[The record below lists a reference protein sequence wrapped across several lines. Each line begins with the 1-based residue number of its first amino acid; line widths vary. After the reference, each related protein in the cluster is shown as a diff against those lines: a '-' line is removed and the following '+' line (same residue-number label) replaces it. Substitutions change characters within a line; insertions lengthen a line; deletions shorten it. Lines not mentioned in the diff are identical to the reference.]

1 MMSTFSVGAYLQ
13 VLHTTNQDQLI
24 SGVEFEHMGRRGEED
39 KFPIQIQYSGSL
51 PGTLISKNSIHDSQ
65 QRCIVIDGTAN
76 ITLSENVAANN
87 YGHCIFVGHNASD
100 NTISGNYVS
109 HSRSIHYREDIPG
122 ESDNQASGLVNVNG
136 PNDYVSNIAVGNQ
149 GDGFRFSNDW
159 RLRIENNTYVSG
171 NMRRIPIGRF
181 SGNVAG
187 GNLELG
193 MRFNN
198 HEQDEAISI
207 DNVISFYNRY
217 HGFYMYNA
225 RFATLRNSNLIGN
238 GYGVEMRWSDDVSVS
253 DTDIRGLSQEMEELS
268 RRPYFSSPCKSRWWP
283 YPMGYRIQSQIY
295 RSDFSNDGKN
305 NRGMSM
311 SNVNFYDFDHSD
323 EWQYFNL
330 EEKNRCS
337 HSTSIGINTSDK
349 RDNHFNYVSSFK
361 DVSFDGP
368 NTIDLQTANANEDGV
383 YDVVVVDPDG
393 GSDPSKQSNSGSV
406 FVSDKEHLTAFA
418 SDCTSYSAL
427 GMAYCPN
434 TCYRGVTVYANQ
446 IETSEFDLKVTRV
459 PDSKFAE
466 ERVTY
471 AASYYPYDGPEEI
484 KRYRTEENQRK
495 FHIAL
500 PQGSY
505 KFEFV
510 DVDEVVWPG
519 SAYEIWEGI
528 PKCGGYANGTDVTL
542 VEPPLSENECNEL
555 IKNSDMSQGPLFW
568 GHRNGGVI
576 ALANGGVDNSLA
588 LKNVNRTSF
597 YDGIGQT
604 LDVRCFRDNVNE
616 FYEISVMFKSIN
628 ETTGLQHV
636 CDPYSGSEYSMF
648 VARIYKSTCLTFIF
662 ILHR

>member
-109 HSRSIHYREDIPG
+109 HSRSIHIPG

-171 NMRRIPIGRF
+171 NMRRIPMGRF
-181 SGNVAG
+181 SDNVAG

-193 MRFNN
+193 MRFNH

-207 DNVISFYNRY
+207 DNVISFYNRRQ
-217 HGFYMYNA
+217 GFYMYNA

-253 DTDIRGLSQEMEELS
+253 DTVIRGLSQEMEELS
-268 RRPYFSSPCKSRWWP
+268 RRPYFNSPCKSRWWP
-283 YPMGYRIQSQIY
+283 YPIGYRMQSQIY

-330 EEKNRCS
+330 EEKYRCS

-393 GSDPSKQSNSGSV
+393 GSDPSKQSNSASV

-427 GMAYCPN
+427 GMAYCSN

-446 IETSEFDLKVTRV
+446 IETSEFDLKVTRA

-484 KRYRTEENQRK
+484 KRYRTEQNERK

-510 DVDEVVWPG
+510 DADEVVWPG

-528 PKCGGYANGTDVTL
+528 PECDGYANGTDVTL
-542 VEPPLSENECNEL
+542 VEPPLSESECNEL

-576 ALANGGVDNSLA
+576 ALANGGVDNSPA

-636 CDPYSGSEYSMF
+636 CDPYSGSEYYHVCCAHLQVHFSH
-648 VARIYKSTCLTFIF
+648 IYFYFT
-662 ILHR
+662 